1 MSSQKKCET
10 VASLNYPS
18 YAVTAVGGRHVV
30 VGGGGGS
37 AKTGIKNQFDVFELY
52 HNGNQT
58 VGERVL
64 SYDVGDDCITNMVAW
79 PGAIT
84 AATTIKTAPIITL
97 AVGQEEKCVI
107 MKLKPTLRAV
117 KKEEVSLQQSVKGK
131 EKGHA
136 TGLLRKRRISE
147 KSAEE
152 GSTEKEDIREEKKRR
167 RSINTT
173 LRGTKYFT
181 FDVDKISSIDTVFK
195 KKTEDEVYQ
204 KCCGVSPDYKFLV
217 TGGTD
222 GYLRVWSLPEMKKER
237 EIKAHDKEVD
247 ALDIKPDCK
256 QIVSVCKPAYE
267 CCVWSLKDGSKITHV
282 VLQTNGVKYKCF
294 RAKYGI
300 VEGSIQKTRLFT
312 ISNPVIGTKNPA
324 IVAKWCGKTYKQEK
338 TKSLVG
344 SLSSLALSDNGQ
356 YLATGTM
363 GGNVYILIAFSLQ
376 QLQVVEEAHSMFVTG
391 LEWLPTQNK
400 ASQMVRGYSDASVL
414 SISCD
419 NSLKIHHIPRPGMV
433 PVWVVAIL
441 ATGVL
446 CFAFLLANFLG
457 L

>member
-1 MSSQKKCET
+1 MSNQKKCEA
-10 VASLNYPS
+10 VANLYCPS
-18 YAVTAVGGRHVV
+18 YAVVAVGGRHVV

-37 AKTGIKNQFDVFELY
+37 AKTGVKNQFDVFELY
-52 HNGNQT
+52 HNGSQT

-64 SYDVGDDCITNMVAW
+64 SYEVGDYCITNMVAW

-84 AATTIKTAPIITL
+84 AATTVKTAPVITL
-97 AVGQEEKCVI
+97 AMGLEEKCVI
-107 MKLKPTLRAV
+107 MKLKPTLRTV
-117 KKEEVSLQQSVKGK
+117 KKEEITLQQSSKGK
-131 EKGHA
+131 DKGHA
-136 TGLLRKRRISE
+136 GGFLRKRRISE

-152 GSTEKEDIREEKKRR
+152 GSTEKEEVSEEKKRR

-181 FDVDKISSIDTVFK
+181 FDVEKLSSTETVFK
-195 KKTEDEVYQ
+195 NALEEETYQ
-204 KCCGVSPDYKFLV
+204 KCCGISPDYKFLV

-222 GYLRVWSLPEMKKER
+222 GYLRVWSLPDMKKER
-237 EIKAHDKEVD
+237 QIKAHEKEVD
-247 ALDIKPDCK
+247 VLDIKPDCK
-256 QIVSVCKPAYE
+256 QVVSVCKPTYE
-267 CCVWSLKDGSKITHV
+267 CCVWNLKDGSKLTHV
-282 VLQTNGVKYKCF
+282 VLQTNGVRYKCF

-300 VEGSIQKTRLFT
+300 VEGSIQKARLFT
-312 ISNPVIGTKNPA
+312 ISNPVGGTKKPA
-324 IVAKWCGKTYKQEK
+324 IVAKWCGKTYKQER
-338 TKSLVG
+338 TKSLAG
-344 SLSSLALSDNGQ
+344 TLSSLALSDNGQ

-363 GGNVYILIAFSLQ
+363 GGSIYILIAFSLQ
-376 QLQVVEEAHSMFVTG
+376 QLLVVEEAHSMFITG

-400 ASQMVRGYSDASVL
+400 VSQMVRGYSDASVL

-441 ATGVL
+441 ATVVL